1 MKVKIGNYTTWYGP
15 YQLAKTLMFWVPDEN
30 DSTTVH
36 KFGEYLA
43 YGSVRPEPEVGE
55 VYDIFS
61 DGRKPTLLHRFLS
74 WIDSKK
80 KRTISIRIDPWDTWD
95 MNTTLG
101 YIVRP
106 MLKQL
111 KEKKKGAP
119 KVDYE
124 DVPKDLR
131 PTKKEIAAYN
141 KDGTTDDKFFERWNW
156 IIDEMIFAFESLDGG
171 ANENWEE
178 KFRTGNYNLRW
189 KKLEKGCSEMVFDE
203 NHTAEIDWEGRNQY
217 QERISNGF
225 KLFGKYYE
233 SLWNQGLNLMNSI
246 FWFLV
251 GMGVGFVLFDQ
262 PHLVADAGNWLIEQ
276 SKNLGE

>member
-43 YGSVRPEPEVGE
+43 YGSVQNEPEVGE

-61 DGRKPTLLHRFLS
+61 DGRKTTLLHRFLS
-74 WIDSKK
+74 WIHSKK
-80 KRTISIRIDPWDTWD
+80 KRTISVRIDPWDTWD

-111 KEKKKGAP
+111 KEKQNGAP

-189 KKLEKGCSEMVFDE
+189 KKLENGCSEMVFGE
-203 NHTAEIDWEGRNQY
+203 NHTAEIDWEGRKKY
-217 QERISNGF
+217 EERISNGF
-225 KLFGKYYE
+225 TLFGKYYQ
-233 SLWNQGLNLMNSI
+233 SLWN
-246 FWFLV
+246 
-251 GMGVGFVLFDQ
+251 
-262 PHLVADAGNWLIEQ
+262 
-276 SKNLGE
+276 

>member
-1 MKVKIGNYTTWYGP
+1 MKVKIDNYTTWYGP
-15 YQLAKTLMFWVPDEN
+15 YQLAKTLMFWVPDEKY
-30 DSTTVH
+30 DDGITTVH

-43 YGSVRPEPEVGE
+43 YGSVRPKPEVGE

-61 DGRKPTLLHRFLS
+61 DERKPTLLHRFLS
-74 WIDSKK
+74 WIHSKK
-80 KRTISIRIDPWDTWD
+80 KRTISVRIDPWDTWD

-111 KEKKKGAP
+111 KEKQKGAP

-171 ANENWEE
+171 VNENWEE
-178 KFRTGNYNLRW
+178 EFRTGNYNLRW
-189 KKLEKGCSEMVFDE
+189 KKLENGCSEMVFGE

-233 SLWNQGLNLMNSI
+233 SLWN
-246 FWFLV
+246 
-251 GMGVGFVLFDQ
+251 
-262 PHLVADAGNWLIEQ
+262 
-276 SKNLGE
+276 

>member
-1 MKVKIGNYTTWYGP
+1 MKVKIGNYTSWYGP

-43 YGSVRPEPEVGE
+43 YGSVQTESEVGE

-61 DGRKPTLLHRFLS
+61 DGRKTTLLYRFLS
-74 WIDSKK
+74 WIHSKK
-80 KRTISIRIDPWDTWD
+80 KRTISVRIDPWDTWD

-111 KEKKKGAP
+111 KEKQKGAP

-131 PTKKEIAAYN
+131 PTKK
-141 KDGTTDDKFFERWNW
+141 K
-156 IIDEMIFAFESLDGG
+156 
-171 ANENWEE
+171 
-178 KFRTGNYNLRW
+178 
-189 KKLEKGCSEMVFDE
+189 
-203 NHTAEIDWEGRNQY
+203 
-217 QERISNGF
+217 
-225 KLFGKYYE
+225 
-233 SLWNQGLNLMNSI
+233 
-246 FWFLV
+246 
-251 GMGVGFVLFDQ
+251 
-262 PHLVADAGNWLIEQ
+262 
-276 SKNLGE
+276 